1 MKSIY
6 KSLILGSVIVGSLS
20 SCNDFLTV
28 DPVDKLTQDNFYTSD
43 ERVRANTMALYSAR
57 T

>member
-6 KSLILGSVIVGSLS
+6 KSLILAAALGGSLS

-28 DPVDKLTQDNFYTSD
+28 DPVDKLTQDNFYT
-43 ERVRANTMALYSAR
+43 RQHHGPLRRRHLGPVRP
-57 T
+57 